1 MVVVDKESSMIAEE
15 DYMADAKTI
24 VSVQT
29 LFRLF
34 PALSI
39 ITELTHPAN
48 MRFMQFKVKDHYSL
62 ALSKLEKKEREK
74 GSNLVFMFRLP
85 FAAGKVFSVSMLDTL
100 LYQSFVKDY
109 MISITRLLLGLDSMP
124 GSGFLCASQVSI
136 TVEDYEDTRE
146 PREPL
151 LSRSGP
157 HRNSTSS
164 EPVSSGPHPSS
175 SSSEHPLLR
184 RKSMQWARRLSR
196 KGGRGPGGAKGAAGG
211 PGSAAERISQ
221 QRLTL
226 FRRSERQEL
235 NALEI
240 HHPTPAPNTT
250 QHLLPTPPNT
260 CSQHHTTPAPNTC
273 SQHHP
278 TPAPN
283 TCSQHHPTPAPNTTE
298 HLLPTPPNTCSQHHP
313 TPLPNTTQHLLPT
326 PPSTTQ
332 HPYTRT

>member
-24 VSVQT
+24 VNVQT

-48 MRFMQFKVKDHYSL
+48 MRFMQFRVKDHYSL
-62 ALSKLEKKEREK
+62 ALSKLEKKERER

-100 LYQSFVKDY
+100 LYQK
-109 MISITRLLLGLDSMP
+109 
-124 GSGFLCASQVSI
+124 LCSSTGDIPIGIYRTEAHKLPVSESQVSI

-146 PREPL
+146 LREPL
-151 LSRSGP
+151 LCRSGA

-164 EPVSSGPHPSS
+164 EPLSTSS
-175 SSSEHPLLR
+175 SSSHASDHPLLR

-196 KGGRGPGGAKGAAGG
+196 KSGRGSSGAKGA
-211 PGSAAERISQ
+211 GSAAERITQ
-221 QRLTL
+221 QRLSL

-235 NALEI
+235 NALVR
-240 HHPTPAPNTT
+240 TRMK
-250 QHLLPTPPNT
+250 HLGL
-260 CSQHHTTPAPNTC
+260 S
-273 SQHHP
+273 
-278 TPAPN
+278 
-283 TCSQHHPTPAPNTTE
+283 
-298 HLLPTPPNTCSQHHP
+298 
-313 TPLPNTTQHLLPT
+313 
-326 PPSTTQ
+326 PSGFNGMTDQ
-332 HPYTRT
+332 GNRLSYILINPSPDTRLELHDVV